1 MQGKT
6 EDEVK
11 AAFAALQAAVKAQ
24 DAGKTWELLDNATK
38 ADAERNAKIVMAGYK
53 KANDKEKA
61 DQQEKLGLAADE
73 LAKVD
78 GKMLLKTKPFFLS
91 KYGELPG
98 SKITGVTITGTTPRS
113 TTLKTTATRKK

>member
-1 MQGKT
+1 
-6 EDEVK
+6 
-11 AAFAALQAAVKAQ
+11 
-24 DAGKTWELLDNATK
+24 
-38 ADAERNAKIVMAGYK
+38 MAGYK

-98 SKITGVTITGTTPRS
+98 SKITGVTITGDS
-113 TTLKTTATRKK
+113 ATLNYVEDDGDKEKMTYTRQDGKWKAALKMPSFVK